1 MVNKENNS
9 KKTIALQ
16 LDNELYNKINK
27 IAQNEDRSLSSL
39 IRTALKQYLNTKDI
53 K

>member
-1 MVNKENNS
+1 MVNKENSS

-27 IAQNEDRSLSSL
+27 IAQKEDRSLSSL
-39 IRTALKQYLNTKDI
+39 IRTILKQYINNKEI
-53 K
+53 